1 MRSTLKFCIL
11 LLVLVQVA
19 TWVSPATAYSS
30 EDQAVLAINA
40 AEADMANAYRLLKE
54 AETSGADVSGF
65 SVLLRDAA
73 GLLAWAHTSFRAGN
87 FEGAVQY
94 ANLTSEYLEDV
105 EAKADQLR
113 ESKRGSSV
121 WQMWF
126 TFAVSF
132 FAVLAIVV
140 ASFLSWL
147 VFKRLYYRRISAAKP
162 EVASDES

>member
-30 EDQAVLAINA
+30 EDEAVLAINA

-87 FEGAVQY
+87 FEDAVQF
-94 ANLTSEYLEDV
+94 ANNTREVIEDV
-105 EAKADQLR
+105 AAKAYQLS
-113 ESKRGSSV
+113 EFKRGLPV
-121 WQMWF
+121 RQMWS
-126 TFAVSF
+126 TLTVSF
-132 FAVLAIVV
+132 FSVVAIVV
-140 ASFLSWL
+140 ASFLSWF
-147 VFKRLYYRRISAAKP
+147 VFKRLYYRRIGAAKP
-162 EVASDES
+162 EVASNES

>member
-19 TWVSPATAYSS
+19 TWVSPATAYGS
-30 EDQAVLAINA
+30 EDEAVLAINA

-113 ESKRGSSV
+113 ESKRGLSV

-140 ASFLSWL
+140 ASFLSWF
-147 VFKRLYYRRISAAKP
+147 VFKRLYYRRIGAAKP
-162 EVASDES
+162 EVAPDES